1 MSERLDHGEVGDNL
15 ERVNI
20 LDEDVAGDVLELDVV
35 QEDGHFLTK
44 LCGIAIT
51 VVFTPH

>member
-20 LDEDVAGDVLELDVV
+20 LDEDVAGDVLELDVI
-35 QEDGHFLTK
+35 QETSHFL
-44 LCGIAIT
+44 
-51 VVFTPH
+51 PYR